1 MCSMKRIM
9 LFGLL
14 LTLAYGVHAKPFY
27 SYDLH
32 GQVNGDVS
40 GVTTLADVD
49 MADEFV
55 IRLNIWERN
64 EGRHKVSFHGIIGG
78 WAFSEQQTDAFYY
91 WGPERFYTVGS
102 YSPLNPPVGVDSV
115 VYPNDLYLTMLGR
128 DRSGT
133 GPIPKEN
140 WLIWNSGEINL
151 RQFHSGSFHFW
162 FFSQDYVN
170 GHSTEED
177 LFGSITRIIEV
188 PEPATLLLSVLG
200 LVFLLFKRL
209 SRYPQ

>member
-78 WAFSEQQTDAFYY
+78 WAF
-91 WGPERFYTVGS
+91 
-102 YSPLNPPVGVDSV
+102 LNSRPMPFTIGGR
-115 VYPNDLYLTMLGR
+115 ND
-128 DRSGT
+128 
-133 GPIPKEN
+133 
-140 WLIWNSGEINL
+140 
-151 RQFHSGSFHFW
+151 F
-162 FFSQDYVN
+162 
-170 GHSTEED
+170 
-177 LFGSITRIIEV
+177 TRWAV
-188 PEPATLLLSVLG
+188 TLH
-200 LVFLLFKRL
+200 
-209 SRYPQ
+209 

>member
-64 EGRHKVSFHGIIGG
+64 EEGTKFRSMELLAVGLFLNSRPMPFTIGG
-78 WAFSEQQTDAFYY
+78 RNDFTRWA
-91 WGPERFYTVGS
+91 V
-102 YSPLNPPVGVDSV
+102 
-115 VYPNDLYLTMLGR
+115 
-128 DRSGT
+128 
-133 GPIPKEN
+133 
-140 WLIWNSGEINL
+140 
-151 RQFHSGSFHFW
+151 
-162 FFSQDYVN
+162 
-170 GHSTEED
+170 
-177 LFGSITRIIEV
+177 
-188 PEPATLLLSVLG
+188 TLH
-200 LVFLLFKRL
+200 
-209 SRYPQ
+209 